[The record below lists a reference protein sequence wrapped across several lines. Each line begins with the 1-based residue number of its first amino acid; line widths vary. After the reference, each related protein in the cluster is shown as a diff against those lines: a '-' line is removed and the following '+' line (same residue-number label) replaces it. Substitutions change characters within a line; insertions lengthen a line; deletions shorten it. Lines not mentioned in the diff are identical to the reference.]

1 MHAGRD
7 PEGPKQPR
15 VKGAKMEVS
24 QFPSSDD
31 TPEHS
36 TKSNIAGHKS
46 KSAGQRDRV
55 EDLGVNPHSYNLVFI
70 TWVEN
75 FVHGI

>member
-1 MHAGRD
+1 
-7 PEGPKQPR
+7 
-15 VKGAKMEVS
+15 MEVS

-36 TKSNIAGHKS
+36 TRSNIAGHKS
-46 KSAGQRDRV
+46 KSAGQRARV